1 MSNELLKLSWRARE
15 VLGAEACFMRLGF
28 HEDQVAIACQP
39 VVLRGV
45 ISHDMAILVVLQ
57 VDDKAF
63 VYVVDPVS
71 PDEPRAKIKK
81 ELVDA
86 KRAWNRATQDQRDE
100 ILSAYGFT
108 TETFLTE
115 ETIFAIG
122 YHRGLQS
129 LAFGDDQVPLD
140 DDD

>member
-1 MSNELLKLSWRARE
+1 VSNELLKLSWRARE

-100 ILSAYGFT
+100 IYRTSEIMKASAGFVFSLMSKGIDPPFT
-108 TETFLTE
+108 
-115 ETIFAIG
+115 
-122 YHRGLQS
+122 RG
-129 LAFGDDQVPLD
+129 D
-140 DDD
+140 

>member
-100 ILSAYGFT
+100 IYRNSEIMKDSAGFVFSLMSKGIDPPFT
-108 TETFLTE
+108 
-115 ETIFAIG
+115 
-122 YHRGLQS
+122 RG
-129 LAFGDDQVPLD
+129 D
-140 DDD
+140 